1 MNITTLLN
9 KVYFTPRLK
18 KIDLYANRAEELQH
32 QVLNRL
38 VRMAE
43 NTEWGKKYDY
53 KSIHTY
59 EDFRN
64 RLPIQ
69 TYEEVKP
76 YVRRK
81 PALVIRD
88 TLDCQ
93 IFGYHKR

>member
-43 NTEWGKKYDY
+43 NTEWVEDAGVISVCYCLQYPELPLKGNYDDSKFKIY
-53 KSIHTY
+53 Y
-59 EDFRN
+59 
-64 RLPIQ
+64 P
-69 TYEEVKP
+69 
-76 YVRRK
+76 
-81 PALVIRD
+81 D
-88 TLDCQ
+88 TGLLIEIGRASC
-93 IFGYHKR
+93 RERV